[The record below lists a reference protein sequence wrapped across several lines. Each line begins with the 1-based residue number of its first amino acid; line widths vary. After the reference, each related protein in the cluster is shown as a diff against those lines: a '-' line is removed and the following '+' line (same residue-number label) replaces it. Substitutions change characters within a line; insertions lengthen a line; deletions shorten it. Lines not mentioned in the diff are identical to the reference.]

1 MARPA
6 IHKMRGH
13 RKLFRR
19 PVPVVLDEPVTVGAD
34 LTHFLRAVVTVRG
47 GRSTAR
53 LTGPQSSGILTSMSN
68 ANALLIVPAERRT
81 VAAGETLNAIL
92 IGDDAELASEFAL

>member
-1 MARPA
+1 
-6 IHKMRGH
+6 MRGR

-19 PVPVVLDEPVTVGAD
+19 PVPVVLDEPVTINAE
-34 LTHFLRAVVTVRG
+34 LTHFLRAIVTVRE

-68 ANALLIVPAERRT
+68 ANALLVVPPDRRRA
-81 VAAGETLNAIL
+81 AAGETLNAIL
-92 IGDDAELASEFAL
+92 IGDDAELSSDFAL

>member
-1 MARPA
+1 
-6 IHKMRGH
+6 MRGQQ
-13 RKLFRR
+13 KLFRR
-19 PVPVVLDEPVTVGAD
+19 PVSVVLDEAIATNAD

-47 GRSTAR
+47 GVKTAR

-68 ANALLIVPAERRT
+68 ANALLVVPAERRS

-92 IGDDAELASEFAL
+92 IGDDAELASDFAL